1 MNLLVY
7 FILCFFSC
15 TSEGLCLLL
24 NFVHFF
30 RFLTNFI
37 CLFFDLYYFVHY
49 TSSFSLWTQQSSN
62 AQRSKIKFT
71 PSILSQ
77 HSHRRGVSYR
87 TGNLITMCDVRNQF
101 SWSPSHITFSFRF
114 LPEIY
119 WAYTLHIFKMNIIL
133 ARSSQQK
140 GSDFGMKRDLF
151 IVYSTTG
158 ASQTGR
164 RPKKP
169 ATKKFKKQKII
180 YFNDISF
187 TVLCRGLLKHN
198 DFSQPP

>member
-1 MNLLVY
+1 
-7 FILCFFSC
+7 
-15 TSEGLCLLL
+15 
-24 NFVHFF
+24 
-30 RFLTNFI
+30 
-37 CLFFDLYYFVHY
+37 
-49 TSSFSLWTQQSSN
+49 
-62 AQRSKIKFT
+62 
-71 PSILSQ
+71 
-77 HSHRRGVSYR
+77 
-87 TGNLITMCDVRNQF
+87 
-101 SWSPSHITFSFRF
+101 
-114 LPEIY
+114 
-119 WAYTLHIFKMNIIL
+119 MNIIL